1 MAFQFKRDYDKLD
14 EENDV
19 TIVGIGSENTFSLV
33 LNIFNNILLYMKTTL
48 FPVILELINFI
59 LIGNLGGYQ
68 DIISYSIS
76 LLFINIMGFS
86 FGIGIVDVFDELDV
100 KDNIDFIRDS
110 LNSSLSQYYDS
121 TKLYI
126 YAVYLFLAI
135 FSFFSKGFLY
145 VFNFNDQI
153 INDSSLLIEMSIL
166 SNLFYL
172 INSFNIKVLKISNQ
186 SKYCDKL
193 NIISLFIHFFFSF
206 VLIYFLEEKVFAL
219 GISIIISS
227 FFMFL
232 FSSFFVDEYA
242 VIRPPLLRIN
252 FSSISALGLRFF
264 KKASFYAFRS
274 LINYLFF
281 AVFILLSIN
290 LTEKEFAINSLIGNF
305 MRVILSLAI
314 AISLSFK
321 YYHDYRNSHNFI
333 QQYSKLFYYV
343 AAFIIVLVSLVFFL
357 CHNYFAGIYTS
368 DDIIKSGVNSVLLL
382 YPFFFLLECLISI
395 LEQETNIRKRRHKKY
410 NYYGLI
416 LNILAIIIFSPIA
429 SLMSF
434 YWEFSYGG
442 IWICYFEFLI
452 FKFIVELIVNLFKF

>member
-1 MAFQFKRDYDKLD
+1 
-14 EENDV
+14 
-19 TIVGIGSENTFSLV
+19 
-33 LNIFNNILLYMKTTL
+33 MKTTL
-48 FPVILELINFI
+48 FPVILELINFV

-86 FGIGIVDVFDELDV
+86 FGLGIVDVFDELDV
-100 KDNIDFIRDS
+100 KNNIDFIRDS

-121 TKLYI
+121 TKLYLFVI
-126 YAVYLFLAI
+126 YTFLAV
-135 FSFFSKGFLY
+135 FSFFSKGFLN

-172 INSFNIKVLKISNQ
+172 FNSFNMKVLRISNH
-186 SKYCDKL
+186 SKHCDKL

-206 VLIYFLEEKVFAL
+206 VLIYFLKDKVFAL
-219 GISIIISS
+219 GMSIIISS
-227 FFMFL
+227 FFIFL

-242 VIRPPLLRIN
+242 VIRPPLIRIN
-252 FSSISALGLRFF
+252 FSSVTSLGLRFF
-264 KKASFYAFRS
+264 KKATFYGFRS

-281 AVFILLSIN
+281 AVFILLSLN

-305 MRVILSLAI
+305 MKVILSLAA
-314 AISLSFK
+314 AISLSYK
-321 YYHDYRNSHNFI
+321 YYHDYKNSHTFI
-333 QQYSKLFYYV
+333 QQYSTLFYYV
-343 AAFIIVLVSLVFFL
+343 VAFILVLVSVVFLL
-357 CHNYFAGIYTS
+357 CHSYFAGIYTS
-368 DDIIKSGVNSVLLL
+368 DDLITSGVNSVLLL
-382 YPFFFLLECLISI
+382 YPFFFLLECLIAI
-395 LEQETNIRKRRHKKY
+395 FEQETNIRKKRHKKY

-434 YWEFSYGG
+434 YWNFSYGG
-442 IWICYFEFLI
+442 IWICYFEFLV
-452 FKFIVELIVNLFKF
+452 FKFVVELIVNLFKF